1 MYHTMVR
8 YTWVGTMLNGKRTR
22 EEKLQPSDKKR
33 LYTLLLC
40 IFTWFAGLHRF
51 YARRYS
57 TVALHLTVLF
67 LGIVGAL
74 IGSPM
79 SFAIALWVLL
89 LWGTFDFLSI
99 LSGTYVDGEG
109 NAVCVWR

>member
-1 MYHTMVR
+1 MLESPDLLKPKR
-8 YTWVGTMLNGKRTR
+8 YNDLDALRGFAML
-22 EEKLQPSDKKR
+22 
-33 LYTLLLC
+33 
-40 IFTWFAGLHRF
+40 
-51 YARRYS
+51 
-57 TVALHLTVLF
+57 

-109 NAVCVWR
+109 NSVCVWR

>member
-1 MYHTMVR
+1 M
-8 YTWVGTMLNGKRTR
+8 
-22 EEKLQPSDKKR
+22 
-33 LYTLLLC
+33 
-40 IFTWFAGLHRF
+40 
-51 YARRYS
+51 
-57 TVALHLTVLF
+57 ALHLTVLF

-74 IGSPM
+74 MGLPM

-109 NAVCVWR
+109 NSVCVWR